1 MVGKIVKLVGNWF
14 ERAGYAMA
22 ASRLAT
28 AGYHE
33 EAKNIMLELKRVKND

>member
-1 MVGKIVKLVGNWF
+1 MAAKNKKSFWNWI

-33 EAKNIMLELKRVKND
+33 QAKNLMLEIRENKND

>member
-1 MVGKIVKLVGNWF
+1 MANKIKKSVWNWV
-14 ERAGYAMA
+14 ERTGYAMA

-33 EAKNIMLELKRVKND
+33 EAKNLMLEMKRVKND

>member
-1 MVGKIVKLVGNWF
+1 MAGKSKKTFWNWI
-14 ERAGYAMA
+14 ERTGYAMA

-33 EAKNIMLELKRVKND
+33 EAKNLILEIREIQK